1 MKRSSKK
8 SRNLK
13 KKSQKKCLLA
23 TGMMVCLGTFPV
35 WSNDD
40 VLLTLIPNAGKAFGS
55 AAGID
60 YDYGL
65 GAKLTYRKGDS
76 LDFFLQGDY
85 KRLAIDKLSP
95 VDLMS
100 ISAGA
105 GYHFKLNDRLG
116 LNLSAQAGAYMASKS
131 DGMVTGP
138 TAGLSVSFTYR
149 LNPVVSIEAGANVSH
164 YAASPQPLL
173 TDAGGSAALTVNLT
187 EAFTDT
193 TKVKMETNELLPV
206 FPVLYSWYKNN
217 AFATVGITNQEDAAI
232 EDVTVSFYQSQ
243 FMNQPNVC
251 AKVDKLGSGETV
263 NAELTAFFNERMLD
277 LTEKTDTEATVIIEY
292 SYLGKKKKKEIGMI
306 VPVYGRNSM
315 SWDDDR
321 RAAVFVSSKDP
332 AALWFA
338 KYISSIVRDN
348 ARPATRISQ
357 NIQYAM
363 GIFET
368 LDQFGLNYVI
378 DPSSAYSDNVGGS
391 SIDFLQFPF
400 QTLTYRGGDC
410 DDISILVCSLF
421 EAVGIKT
428 GFITIPGHIFMAFD
442 SGLTMKEA
450 GQSMMNTSNLFDL
463 KGDGEAWI
471 PLEITLTDEGFSRA
485 WKVGAREWTTTAP
498 EDRMFYAMEDCW
510 KLYEPVSVPGATANF
525 TLPEQKI
532 VTRLFQHSMDNWIAK
547 EISPVISQYNMLLA
561 RNESDQLRNE
571 LGILY
576 GEYGLFVEADD
587 QFKRARRNGY
597 LPSLLNTANVYFAR
611 KQFAIALEWY
621 KQVLEKDPEN
631 DLAMLGVAR
640 CNYELENF
648 DECDKAYNYLRNKNP
663 ELANEYRYLGA
674 FEETRGRSYSLA
686 DRLSLTIW
694 DRGEFD
700 SGIINDGTFEQQAE
714 LASRE
719 DENGFVT
726 SDGANSSDFVDSDTA
741 NLFAQLTDMTDPS
754 SVLRPDAIIADTQS
768 YEKVPEDPYAKL
780 DDPSVLVQELP
791 GLIAQLRLPEPDF
804 GNTDPVMISDY
815 QLIAKTQPADT
826 KTYTD
831 AGATVVVGEKPV
843 ERTVSTQI
851 TQQQPA
857 TSTPV
862 IAETST
868 KAEKKE
874 LIAFEKTDPEPTQI
888 AQTPA
893 TTTPTVTETRPS
905 GQTSVTTQTPVTNEP
920 AYTTQTTVTTQ
931 TPVTTEPTQIAQT
944 PVTTTPSV
952 TTTQPGYTTQTTV
965 TTQTPVTSEPT
976 YIAQTP
982 VTTTPSV
989 TETRPSGQTTV
1000 TTTQPE
1006 YTTQTPVTSEPTQI
1020 AQTPVTTTPS
1030 VTETRPSGQTSVTT
1044 QTPVT
1049 NEPAYTTQTTV
1060 TTQTPVI
1067 NEPTYIAQT
1076 PVTTTPS
1083 VTETRPSGQTSVT
1096 TTHPGYTTQTT
1107 VATQTPVT
1115 NEPTYI
1121 VQTPVTTTPSVTETI
1136 SLPLITV

>member
-874 LIAFEKTDPEPTQI
+874 LIAFEKTDPEPTYI
-888 AQTPA
+888 AQTPV
-893 TTTPTVTETRPS
+893 TTTPSVTETRPS

-1030 VTETRPSGQTSVTT
+1030 VTETRPSGQTTVTT
-1044 QTPVT
+1044 TQPG
-1049 NEPAYTTQTTV
+1049 YTTQTTV
-1060 TTQTPVI
+1060 TTQTPVTS
-1067 NEPTYIAQT
+1067 EP
-1076 PVTTTPS
+1076 
-1083 VTETRPSGQTSVT
+1083 
-1096 TTHPGYTTQTT
+1096 
-1107 VATQTPVT
+1107 
-1115 NEPTYI
+1115 
-1121 VQTPVTTTPSVTETI
+1121 
-1136 SLPLITV
+1136 